1 MAGVMDE
8 LTPVN
13 FIQKIKAMDKATRN
27 QLKLKDLVNLIVQAP
42 NEIAN
47 PGNMQHEINQL
58 VANYKLLSGIATNN
72 QAAIAELKVK
82 NSTLERSNIDLEREI
97 ASLKEDIPNGTNGH
111 TELDD
116 LRKQINEIEQY
127 LRVNNLEIQ
136 YTLSNSNFTRGEKT
150 FELERDSN

>member
-82 NSTLERSNIDLEREI
+82 SSIL
-97 ASLKEDIPNGTNGH
+97 
-111 TELDD
+111 
-116 LRKQINEIEQY
+116 
-127 LRVNNLEIQ
+127 
-136 YTLSNSNFTRGEKT
+136 
-150 FELERDSN
+150 